1 MNVLVR
7 SFSAVLITAFAA
19 TAGWAAE
26 PVSTGLFGST
36 AIGGKDTVSYHD
48 PAVRKSHRVSDGEGR
63 FEVKY
68 LGASWRFASQASA
81 DKFAAS
87 PAAYVPRYNGYCAN
101 ALSTGEG
108 LVRTDGQVWEFFGDK
123 LFLFYGEAGRQ
134 RWLKGEWQPYEREAN
149 NAWQAILQK
158 R

>member
-1 MNVLVR
+1 MNTLIR
-7 SFSAVLITAFAA
+7 TLFLVLIAA
-19 TAGWAAE
+19 LAAAPGWAAE
-26 PVSTGLFGST
+26 PVSSGLFGST

-48 PAVRKSHRVSDGEGR
+48 AAVRQSHRVSEGESR
-63 FEVKY
+63 YEVKY
-68 LGASWRFASQASA
+68 LGATWRFVTQASA

-87 PAAYVPRYNGYCAN
+87 PAAYVPRYNGFCAN

-123 LFLFYGEAGRQ
+123 LFLFYAEPGRQ
-134 RWLKGEWQPYEREAN
+134 RWLKGDAQAFERVADK
-149 NAWQAILQK
+149 AWQAILQK